1 MNCEPFVHQLEHIEE
16 QIKKLIEERWFTKD
30 IKTCNFTNF
39 KTVHTI
45 ENVIKNGIIT
55 IKMTSNDQ
63 NKILKK
69 ENLLVKQD
77 HQNLTQL
84 KK

>member
-1 MNCEPFVHQLEHIEE
+1 
-16 QIKKLIEERWFTKD
+16 
-30 IKTCNFTNF
+30 
-39 KTVHTI
+39 
-45 ENVIKNGIIT
+45 
-55 IKMTSNDQ
+55 MTSNDQ
-63 NKILKK
+63 NKFLKK

>member
-1 MNCEPFVHQLEHIEE
+1 MIYKGYKNI
-16 QIKKLIEERWFTKD
+16 
-30 IKTCNFTNF
+30 CNFTNF

-45 ENVIKNGIIT
+45 ENIIKNGIIT

-63 NKILKK
+63 NKFLKK